1 MYVLEYMYLFSPNFV
16 DGRRAKFHDEKR
28 QPTVTVVVEPFPAS
42 TENRHAIFR
51 LAAFTALLV

>member
-1 MYVLEYMYLFSPNFV
+1 MYVLEYMYLFCPKV
-16 DGRRAKFHDEKR
+16 LDGWRAKFHDEER
-28 QPTVTVVVEPFPAS
+28 QTVVTVVVEPFPAS